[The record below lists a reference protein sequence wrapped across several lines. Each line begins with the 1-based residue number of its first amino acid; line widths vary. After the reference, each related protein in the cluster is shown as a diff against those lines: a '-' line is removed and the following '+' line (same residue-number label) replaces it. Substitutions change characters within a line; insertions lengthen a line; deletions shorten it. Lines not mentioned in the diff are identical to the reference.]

1 MEKAKSPCGPTEAAG
16 RDETTVFVED
26 DPLCVALDN
35 LCMLL
40 NSWYATMHNPWQRE
54 DRAYRREVA
63 EQLHTQLRLAVM
75 DEAALEEK
83 YKEPCRQS
91 GNPDRTGPAR
101 K

>member
-1 MEKAKSPCGPTEAAG
+1 MEKTKSPCGPMEAAS
-16 RDETTVFVED
+16 RDETTEFVED

-63 EQLHTQLRLAVM
+63 ERLHTQLRLAVM
-75 DEAALEEK
+75 DEADLEARYREASQ
-83 YKEPCRQS
+83 QS
-91 GNPDRTGPAR
+91 QPAQSS
-101 K
+101 KSA